1 MDEAYWRQLV
11 DIKIA
16 EQYFLLYARRSGR
29 QVWAVN
35 ALCLIMSGTGIVG
48 WFTENISPLHSSL
61 IILAAQI
68 ICILQPIYPFSDRY
82 FASNCICKEYEQQAL
97 IAEQKMN
104 RILYGAY
111 NTDELLKMLEELQ
124 NSTSVI
130 EDKFAAPSLFPPS
143 TLLHKK
149 AQKNAA
155 EYLNAHFHLGG
166 TP

>member
-16 EQYFLLYARRSGR
+16 EQYFLLYAHRSGC
-29 QVWAVN
+29 QVWAIN

-48 WFTENISPLHSSL
+48 WFTENISPLPSSL

-68 ICILQPIYPFSDRY
+68 ICILQPIYPFSDRL
-82 FASNCICKEYEQQAL
+82 FAANCICKEYAQQAL

-104 RILYGAY
+104 HILYGTY
-111 NTDELLKMLEELQ
+111 DTDELLIMLEELQ
-124 NSTSVI
+124 NSISVI
-130 EDKFAAPSLFPPS
+130 EDKFASPSLFPQS
-143 TLLHKK
+143 TRLHKK

-155 EYLNAHFHLGG
+155 KYLEAHFHTGG
-166 TP
+166 TS